1 MLDRLLPG
9 EGTTGSLS
17 RILQLTRF
25 PSIVGGLPASELA
38 FMAEVLQE
46 RVFPKGAFLLRSG
59 EPVRSIY
66 LVLEGKCHVRR
77 RGRDLGHVVKWGGI
91 GGFNLFARDEEGL
104 EVRAETEVTAL
115 ELQAAALYELL
126 EDRFAILRHLIREL
140 CRTFIQLMSEHA
152 VPISLV
158 GRTLTG
164 LPERDLDLVDRIV
177 FLRQSLAFSH
187 SSIDALS
194 HVARWITEQRFE
206 REVTLWTDGEPATQA
221 HLIVGGSV
229 RCRSTDGRL
238 DFRLGPGSPLGAV
251 ESMAEV
257 PRWYTAVTET
267 EVVTLTGDIEGLLDV
282 FEDNYAV
289 ALDYVGG
296 LAREILGLLERLA
309 DRGKGPMRELYGCED

>member
-1 MLDRLLPG
+1 MRDRLLSV
-9 EGTTGSLS
+9 EGSAGSLS

-25 PSIVGGLPASELA
+25 PSMVGGLPPSELA
-38 FMAEVLQE
+38 FLAEVLQE
-46 RVFPKGAFLLRSG
+46 RVFPKGTYLLRPG

-66 LVLEGKCHVRR
+66 LLLAGKVHVRR

-91 GGFNLFARDEEGL
+91 GGFNMFARDEEGL
-104 EVRAETEVTAL
+104 EVVAEKEVTAL
-115 ELQAAALYELL
+115 ELQANALFELL
-126 EDRFAILRHLIREL
+126 EDRYAILRHVIREL
-140 CRTFIQLMSEHA
+140 CRTFIQLMSQHA
-152 VPISLV
+152 VPASLV
-158 GRTLTG
+158 GRVMTG

-177 FLRQSLAFSH
+177 FLRQSLTFSH

-194 HVARWITEQRFE
+194 HVARWITEQHFE
-206 REVTLWTDGEPATQA
+206 PEVTLWSDGDPATQA

-229 RCRSTDGRL
+229 HCRSRDGRL

-267 EVVTLTGDIEGLLDV
+267 SVVALSGDVEGLLDV

-289 ALDYVGG
+289 ALDYVGA
-296 LAREILGLLERLA
+296 LAREILGLLERMA
-309 DRGKGPMRELYGCED
+309 DAGKGPMQELYGCEA